1 MTDKKN
7 KRKEKDTSN
16 GSVSP
21 AEAASTTGAEELEEL
36 KTQLAAA
43 QAKSQEYL
51 DALLRER
58 ADFTNF
64 RRRMEQEK
72 SQIWSQATGELLKK
86 FLPVMDDLQLA
97 LQNRPAEDVWANGVE
112 LIYHK
117 FQTLLEKEGVT
128 RLQAEGQPFDP
139 RFHEAI
145 LQEASEVHASGTVIA
160 VLRQGYLQG
169 DLVLRPALVKVA
181 E

>member
-1 MTDKKN
+1 
-7 KRKEKDTSN
+7 
-16 GSVSP
+16 
-21 AEAASTTGAEELEEL
+21 
-36 KTQLAAA
+36 
-43 QAKSQEYL
+43 
-51 DALLRER
+51 
-58 ADFTNF
+58 
-64 RRRMEQEK
+64 
-72 SQIWSQATGELLKK
+72 
-86 FLPVMDDLQLA
+86 MDDLQLA

-112 LIYHK
+112 LIYRK

-145 LQEASEVHASGTVIA
+145 LQEASEAHASGTVIA